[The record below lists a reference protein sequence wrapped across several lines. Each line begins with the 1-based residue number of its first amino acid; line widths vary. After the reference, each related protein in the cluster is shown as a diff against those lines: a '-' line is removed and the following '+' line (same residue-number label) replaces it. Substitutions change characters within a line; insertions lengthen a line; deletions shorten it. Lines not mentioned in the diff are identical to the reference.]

1 MKLKEEQKGWIEGD
15 LYFDFSNADKT
26 LNFDNGGKGHGL
38 QRVFKSVDFIVEDK
52 DTYYLI
58 EIKNPEDTNIPEKM
72 KARQI
77 ESFKEKLKNQ
87 TLHKDL
93 YKKFIGSLLFQ
104 SLQEGIPK
112 KKFVYAIY
120 LGLSNLDEA
129 MLSQMKD
136 DFIRSRPLI
145 KEIANFRWNKG
156 FAIQFFNFKTWNI
169 NFPQFK
175 VVRTKDSKL

>member
-1 MKLKEEQKGWIEGD
+1 MKLKEEQKDWIEGD

-77 ESFKEKLKNQ
+77 ES
-87 TLHKDL
+87 
-93 YKKFIGSLLFQ
+93 
-104 SLQEGIPK
+104 
-112 KKFVYAIY
+112 
-120 LGLSNLDEA
+120 
-129 MLSQMKD
+129 
-136 DFIRSRPLI
+136 
-145 KEIANFRWNKG
+145 
-156 FAIQFFNFKTWNI
+156 
-169 NFPQFK
+169 
-175 VVRTKDSKL
+175 